1 MTAIA
6 QELDRTLQTVN
17 AATAQRLEH
26 LVREALALAD
36 GAAADGEAERGQ
48 RVQRLFAAMDGVKE
62 FAVAGRLSREELH
75 AR

>member
-17 AATAQRLEH
+17 AATAQRLEK

-36 GAAADGEAERGQ
+36 GAAADWEAERGQ
-48 RVQRLFAAMDGVKE
+48 RVAGLFAAMDRVKAFE
-62 FAVAGRLSREELH
+62 SAGRLSREELH

>member
-6 QELDRTLQTVN
+6 QELDRKLQAMN
-17 AATAQRLEH
+17 AATAQKLER
-26 LVREALALAD
+26 LVREAMDLAD
-36 GAAADGEAERGQ
+36 SASKEADAEDGN

-62 FAVAGRLSREELH
+62 FSVAGRLTREELH

>member
-17 AATAQRLEH
+17 AATAQRLER
-26 LVREALALAD
+26 LVRDALALAD
-36 GAAADGEAERGQ
+36 VAVPDGEAERGQ
-48 RVQRLFAAMDGVKE
+48 RVERLFAAMDGVKE
-62 FAVAGRLSREELH
+62 FSAAGRLSREELH

>member
-1 MTAIA
+1 MTA
-6 QELDRTLQTVN
+6 R
-17 AATAQRLEH
+17 RLEQ

-36 GAAADGEAERGQ
+36 GVAADGGAEHGQ
-48 RVQRLFAAMDGVKE
+48 RVRKLFAAMDGVKE